1 MCVPSSTGSLNS
13 AEGGIPKLT
22 ACIMQNGQC
31 SKWVVWLTG
40 SGDCLS
46 LSICTSLL
54 PLTEQ
59 ISTHVLGA
67 LLAAAIA
74 CETDGASAAI
84 RIAHMAIHNV
94 RRCMACDILIADDDF
109 Q

>member
-1 MCVPSSTGSLNS
+1 MCVPSSTGILNP
-13 AEGGIPKLT
+13 AEGGMPGLT
-22 ACIMQNGQC
+22 ACTMQNGQC

-40 SGDCLS
+40 SGVCLS
-46 LSICTSLL
+46 LSICTSVL

-74 CETDGASAAI
+74 CEIDGASAAI
-84 RIAHMAIHNV
+84 RIAQMAIHNV
-94 RRCMACDILIADDDF
+94 RRCMAYDILIAGSDF